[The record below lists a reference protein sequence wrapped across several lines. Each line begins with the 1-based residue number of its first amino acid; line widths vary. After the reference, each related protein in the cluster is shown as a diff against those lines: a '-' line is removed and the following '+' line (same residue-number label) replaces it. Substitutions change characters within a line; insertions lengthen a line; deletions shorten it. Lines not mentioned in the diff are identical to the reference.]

1 MLGARVGACN
11 NIKEFKLSDTNNLQ
25 LWLDND
31 STTMLNAAGTPA
43 ILEEQIATWQDKSG
57 NARHMIQATSTNRPK
72 RQSINNRNTVT
83 FTKTMQTNLYNGYAI
98 NSQVF
103 TIVFVYNNYSLD
115 GTIWDLSRNVNPGFY
130 IDWGTSN
137 INITTGLNH
146 FVVSKNFNQGNSL
159 VIGLVQYGI
168 NNLSNFNLY
177 LESVDGIVYNNGGT
191 YFQNHVFDGGLSIGV
206 YPVLPSLQY
215 ALQGQIYEFAVY
227 NRSIKDAE
235 KTEIIRLLKEKYL
248 TTALTISNIANLQLW
263 LDSSDFVRILNDSGI
278 PCTAN
283 EKVKTW
289 NDKSGVA
296 NNFTQNIII
305 NQPTYR
311 SGNYIEFDNVEQN
324 YMGSGYEIG
333 TQDFTIISAHMKYA
347 NNSVVWNFAKNTAG
361 NCYLDDTSISVP
373 NGLNTVST
381 FQENKSNSIIITVA
395 TYGTDVTIRRYY
407 DMGTMPIYSATSARD
422 FTFSGGFV
430 IGNSFSSF
438 LSGRIYDIIVYNR
451 VLTITE
457 INAIVNILR
466 LKYLF

>member
-11 NIKEFKLSDTNNLQ
+11 NIKTYKLSDTNNLQ

-57 NARHMIQATSTNRPK
+57 NARHMIQATSTKRPK
-72 RQSINNRNTVT
+72 RQVINNRNAVT
-83 FTKTMQTNLYNGYAI
+83 FTKAIQSNLYNGYEI
-98 NSQVF
+98 GSQTF
-103 TIVFVYNNYSLD
+103 SIVFVYNNSNLF
-115 GTIWDLSRNVNPGFY
+115 GTVWDLSL
-130 IDWGTSN
+130 N
-137 INITTGLNH
+137 INGEFFIESNGTLVYVGRGGAGANH
-146 FVVSKNFNQGNSL
+146 NLIKTFNQAGTIAIGIINYG
-159 VIGLVQYGI
+159 VIPGY
-168 NNLSNFNLY
+168 FNLY
-177 LESVDGIVYNNGGT
+177 LECPTGVFYNNNST
-191 YFQNHVFDGGLSIGV
+191 YLTFLFSGGLSLGIQ
-206 YPVLPSLQY
+206 PFDSLY
-215 ALQGQIYEFAVY
+215 LAGQIYEFAVY

-235 KTEIIRLLKEKYL
+235 KTEIIRSLKEKYL

-263 LDSSDFVRILNDSGI
+263 LDSSDVVRILNDSGI

-324 YMGSGYEIG
+324 YMGSGYGIG

-395 TYGTDVTIRRYY
+395 TYGTDVKIRRYY

-457 INAIVNILR
+457 ITAIVNILR